1 MNIVAQ
7 APALSVNNVFSNN
20 YNIYTIPA
28 NDVLH
33 IDGLST
39 NSRLSVYSISGK
51 ELMNVEAVNS
61 IALLSISDLAQ
72 GVYFLKIS
80 EKGNSEILKFVKE

>member
-20 YNIYTIPA
+20 YNIYPIPA

-33 IDGLST
+33 IEGLNKFT
-39 NSRLSVYSISGK
+39 VFCLFHFGKRVDECRGCQFNRPFEHFRSGTRSLFPEDFGK
-51 ELMNVEAVNS
+51 RE
-61 IALLSISDLAQ
+61 
-72 GVYFLKIS
+72 F
-80 EKGNSEILKFVKE
+80 

>member
-1 MNIVAQ
+1 MYSI
-7 APALSVNNVFSNN
+7 LR
-20 YNIYTIPA
+20 
-28 NDVLH
+28 D
-33 IDGLST
+33 ST